1 VNDSGI
7 YYGITLLDE
16 TDLLEAN
23 NRNKI
28 ELEYYGTKKYNIKN
42 EAIYGI
48 SIIKKEYIKNK
59 IKFEKNTIERI
70 SKNENIVKKIIEIM
84 KEHKVTPICLEDVL
98 RDLLKKPEFQEI

>member
-59 IKFEKNTIERI
+59 IKFLDGKFICNSSTG
-70 SKNENIVKKIIEIM
+70 KIYEGN
-84 KEHKVTPICLEDVL
+84 LNL
-98 RDLLKKPEFQEI
+98 